1 MYSFMLNTA
10 QNVNFKKRREFY
22 LCKIMKSQQDLEKNV
37 LLKVAPMHHE
47 EYKILQYAPCH
58 PDWGPLMVVFRMK
71 VLYLHCKEDNVAD
84 DRGSHTQFFC
94 WATFLTNMRDR
105 LNLYKIHMN
114 CSVPNPRVV
123 LICPRTTW
131 LFRDS
136 GKQLRKQR
144 LNYQHLSR

>member
-1 MYSFMLNTA
+1 MSPRPGTINGSV
-10 QNVNFKKRREFY
+10 QNE
-22 LCKIMKSQQDLEKNV
+22 S
-37 LLKVAPMHHE
+37 
-47 EYKILQYAPCH
+47 
-58 PDWGPLMVVFRMK
+58 
-71 VLYLHCKEDNVAD
+71 LYLHCKEDNVAD

-94 WATFLTNMRDR
+94 WATFLTNVCDR

-136 GKQLRKQR
+136 EKQLRKQR